1 MDIQERV
8 KGKLAEIK
16 KILFSEEQKAVKLSE
31 ATLVDGTIVSVEPDI
46 EVGAVVQVIG
56 EGGEMLPAPDGSHE
70 LQDGTLITTEGGLI
84 VEVVAVDAAPVDPAA
99 AAAEQS
105 KPAALSVDDIQA
117 AVMAKVSQSIA
128 ERINSMKFAAA
139 KDVAALKKENGELK
153 KALGELADVFETFAT
168 APVAEPKKKVN
179 NPFKADKPN
188 DNIDRWLSMRKQK

>member
-16 KILFSEEQKAVKLSE
+16 KLLFNDEQAQKFVE
-31 ATLVDGTIVSVEPDI
+31 ATLVDGTVVSVEPAL
-46 EVGAVVQVIG
+46 EVGAVVSVIG
-56 EGGEMLPAPDGSHE
+56 DGGEMLPAPDASHE
-70 LQDGTLITTEGGLI
+70 LQDGTLVVTEGGII
-84 VEVVAVDAAPVDPAA
+84 VEIVAVAEEPAAPAE
-99 AAAEQS
+99 AAAEPN

-117 AVMAKVSQSIA
+117 AVMQKVSQSIA

-153 KALGELADVFETFAT
+153 KALGELADVFEAFAT
-168 APVAEPKKKVN
+168 APVAEPKKKVS
-179 NPFKADKPN
+179 NPFKAEKPN

>member
-16 KILFSEEQKAVKLSE
+16 KLLFNDEQAQKFVE
-31 ATLVDGTIVSVEPDI
+31 ATLVDGTVVSVEPAV
-46 EVGAVVQVIG
+46 EVGAVVSVIG
-56 EGGEMLPAPDGSHE
+56 DGGEMLPAPDASHE
-70 LQDGTLITTEGGLI
+70 LQDGTLVVTEGGII
-84 VEVVAVDAAPVDPAA
+84 VEIVAVAEAPAEPAE
-99 AAAEQS
+99 AAAEPN

-117 AVMAKVSQSIA
+117 AVMQKVSQSIA

-153 KALGELADVFETFAT
+153 KALGELADVFEAFAT
-168 APVAEPKKKVN
+168 APVAEPKKKVS
-179 NPFKADKPN
+179 NPFKAEKPN

>member
-16 KILFSEEQKAVKLSE
+16 KLLFNDEQAQKFVE
-31 ATLVDGTIVSVEPDI
+31 ATLVDGTVVSVEPAV
-46 EVGAVVQVIG
+46 EVGAVVSVIG
-56 EGGEMLPAPDGSHE
+56 DGGEMLPAPDASHE
-70 LQDGTLITTEGGLI
+70 LQDGTLVVTEGGII
-84 VEVVAVDAAPVDPAA
+84 VEIVAVAEEPAAPAE
-99 AAAEQS
+99 AAAEPN

-117 AVMAKVSQSIA
+117 AVMQKVSQSIA

-153 KALGELADVFETFAT
+153 KALGELADVFEAFAT
-168 APVAEPKKKVN
+168 APVDEPKKKVS
-179 NPFKADKPN
+179 NPFKAEKPN

>member
-16 KILFSEEQKAVKLSE
+16 KLLFADAVPQKFVE
-31 ATLVDGTIVSVEPDI
+31 ATLVDGTVVSVEPAV
-46 EVGAVVQVIG
+46 EVGAVVSVIG
-56 EGGEMLPAPDGSHE
+56 DGGEMLPAPDASHE
-70 LQDGTLITTEGGLI
+70 LQDGTLVVTEGGII
-84 VEVVAVDAAPVDPAA
+84 VEIVAVAEEPAAPAE
-99 AAAEQS
+99 AAAEPN

-117 AVMAKVSQSIA
+117 AVMQKVSQSIA

-153 KALGELADVFETFAT
+153 KALGELADVFEAFAT
-168 APVAEPKKKVN
+168 APVDEPKKKVS
-179 NPFKADKPN
+179 NPFKAEKPN

>member
-16 KILFSEEQKAVKLSE
+16 KLLFNDEQAQKFVE
-31 ATLVDGTIVSVEPDI
+31 ATLVDGTVVSVEPAV
-46 EVGAVVQVIG
+46 EVGAVVSVIG
-56 EGGEMLPAPDGSHE
+56 DGGEMLPAPDASHE
-70 LQDGTLITTEGGLI
+70 LQDGTLVVTEGGII
-84 VEVVAVDAAPVDPAA
+84 VEIVAVAEEPAAPAE
-99 AAAEQS
+99 AAAEPN

-153 KALGELADVFETFAT
+153 KALGELADVFEAFAT
-168 APVAEPKKKVN
+168 APVAEPKKKVS
-179 NPFKADKPN
+179 NPFKADAPN
-188 DNIDRWLSMRKQK
+188 GNIDRWLAMRKQK

>member
-16 KILFSEEQKAVKLSE
+16 KLLFNDEQAQKFVE
-31 ATLVDGTIVSVEPDI
+31 ATLVDGTVVSVEPAV
-46 EVGAVVQVIG
+46 EVGAVVSVIG
-56 EGGEMLPAPDGSHE
+56 DGGEMLPAPDASHE
-70 LQDGTLITTEGGLI
+70 LQDGTLVVTEGGII
-84 VEVVAVDAAPVDPAA
+84 VEIVAVTEAPAEPAE
-99 AAAEQS
+99 AAAEPN

-153 KALGELADVFETFAT
+153 KALGELADVFEAFVT
-168 APVAEPKKKVN
+168 APVAEPKKKVS
-179 NPFKADKPN
+179 NPFKADAPN
-188 DNIDRWLSMRKQK
+188 GNIDRWLAMRKQK

>member
-1 MDIQERV
+1 MEIQERV
-8 KGKLAEIK
+8 KAKLGEIK
-16 KILFSEEQKAVKLSE
+16 KLLFADAQKFVE
-31 ATLVDGTIVSVEPDI
+31 ATLVDGTLVSVEPAV
-46 EVGAVVQVIG
+46 EVGAVVSVIG

-70 LQDGTLITTEGGLI
+70 LQDGTLIVTEGGLI
-84 VEVVAVDAAPVDPAA
+84 VEIVAVTEAPAEPAE
-99 AAAEQS
+99 AAAEPN

-153 KALGELADVFETFAT
+153 KALGELADVFEAFAT

-179 NPFKADKPN
+179 NPFKAETPN
-188 DNIDRWLSMRKQK
+188 DNIDRWLAMRKQK

>member
-16 KILFSEEQKAVKLSE
+16 KLLFNDEQAQKFVE
-31 ATLVDGTIVSVEPDI
+31 ATLVDGTVVSVEPAV
-46 EVGAVVQVIG
+46 EVGAVVSVIG
-56 EGGEMLPAPDGSHE
+56 DGGELLPAPDASHE
-70 LQDGTLITTEGGLI
+70 LQDGTLIVTEGGII
-84 VEVVAVDAAPVDPAA
+84 VEIVAVAEEPAAPAE
-99 AAAEQS
+99 AAAEPN

-153 KALGELADVFETFAT
+153 KALGELADVFEAFAT
-168 APVAEPKKKVN
+168 APVDEPKKKVS
-179 NPFKADKPN
+179 NPFKADAPN
-188 DNIDRWLSMRKQK
+188 GNIDRWLAMRKQK

>member
-1 MDIQERV
+1 MEIQERV
-8 KGKLAEIK
+8 KAKLGEIK
-16 KILFSEEQKAVKLSE
+16 KLLFADAQKFVE
-31 ATLVDGTIVSVEPDI
+31 ATLVDGTVVSVEPAV
-46 EVGAVVQVIG
+46 EVGAVVSVIG

-70 LQDGTLITTEGGLI
+70 LQDGTLIVTEGGLI
-84 VEVVAVDAAPVDPAA
+84 VEIVAVTEEPAAPAE
-99 AAAEQS
+99 AAAEPN

-153 KALGELADVFETFAT
+153 KALGELADVFEAFAT

-179 NPFKADKPN
+179 NPFKAETPN
-188 DNIDRWLSMRKQK
+188 DNIDRWLAMRKQK

>member
-8 KGKLAEIK
+8 KAKLGEIK
-16 KILFSEEQKAVKLSE
+16 KLLFADAQKFVE
-31 ATLVDGTIVSVEPDI
+31 ATLVDGTLVSVEPAV
-46 EVGAVVQVIG
+46 EVGAVVSVIG

-70 LQDGTLITTEGGLI
+70 LQDGTLIVTEGGII
-84 VEVVAVDAAPVDPAA
+84 VEIVAVTEAPAEPAE
-99 AAAEQS
+99 AAAEPN

-117 AVMAKVSQSIA
+117 KVMAKVSQSIA

-153 KALGELADVFETFAT
+153 KALGELADVFEAFAT

-179 NPFKADKPN
+179 NPFKAETPN
-188 DNIDRWLSMRKQK
+188 DNIDRWLAMRKQK

>member
-16 KILFSEEQKAVKLSE
+16 KLLFNDEQAQKFVE
-31 ATLVDGTIVSVEPDI
+31 ATLVDGTVVSVEPAV
-46 EVGAVVQVIG
+46 EVGAVVSVIG
-56 EGGEMLPAPDGSHE
+56 DGGEMLPAPDASHE
-70 LQDGTLITTEGGLI
+70 LQDGTLVVTEGGII
-84 VEVVAVDAAPVDPAA
+84 VEIVAVTEEPAAPAE
-99 AAAEQS
+99 AAAEPN

-153 KALGELADVFETFAT
+153 KALGELAEVFEAFAT

-179 NPFKADKPN
+179 NPFKADAPN
-188 DNIDRWLSMRKQK
+188 GNIDRWLAMRKQK

>member
-16 KILFSEEQKAVKLSE
+16 KLLFNDEQAQKFVE
-31 ATLVDGTIVSVEPDI
+31 ATLVDGTVVSVEPAV
-46 EVGAVVQVIG
+46 EVGAVVSVIG
-56 EGGEMLPAPDGSHE
+56 DGGEMLPAPDASHE
-70 LQDGTLITTEGGLI
+70 LQDGTLVVTEGGII
-84 VEVVAVDAAPVDPAA
+84 VEIVAVAEAPAE
-99 AAAEQS
+99 AAAEPN

-153 KALGELADVFETFAT
+153 KALGELADVFEAFAT
-168 APVAEPKKKVN
+168 APVDEPKKKVS
-179 NPFKADKPN
+179 NPFKAEKPN

>member
-16 KILFSEEQKAVKLSE
+16 KLLFNDEQAQKFVE
-31 ATLVDGTIVSVEPDI
+31 ATLVDGTVVSVEPAV
-46 EVGAVVQVIG
+46 EVGAVVSVIG
-56 EGGEMLPAPDGSHE
+56 DGGEMLPAPDASHE
-70 LQDGTLITTEGGLI
+70 LQDGTLVVTEGGII
-84 VEVVAVDAAPVDPAA
+84 VEIVAVAEEPAAPAE
-99 AAAEQS
+99 AAAEPN

-153 KALGELADVFETFAT
+153 KALGELADVFEAFAT
-168 APVAEPKKKVN
+168 APVDEPKKKVS
-179 NPFKADKPN
+179 NPFKADAPN
-188 DNIDRWLSMRKQK
+188 GNIDRWLAMRKQK

>member
-8 KGKLAEIK
+8 KSKLAEIK
-16 KILFSEEQKAVKLSE
+16 RLVFADATPQKFVE
-31 ATLVDGTIVSVEPDI
+31 ATLVDGTVVSVEPAV
-46 EVGAVVQVIG
+46 EVGAVVSVIG
-56 EGGEMLPAPDGSHE
+56 DGGEMLPAPDASHE
-70 LQDGTLITTEGGLI
+70 LQDGTLVVTEGGII
-84 VEVVAVDAAPVDPAA
+84 VEIVAVTEAPAE
-99 AAAEQS
+99 AAAEPN

-168 APVAEPKKKVN
+168 APVDEPKKKVS
-179 NPFKADKPN
+179 NPFKAEKPN
-188 DNIDRWLSMRKQK
+188 ENIDRWLSMRKQK

>member
-16 KILFSEEQKAVKLSE
+16 KLLFNDEQAHKFVE
-31 ATLVDGTIVSVEPDI
+31 ATLVDGTVVSVEPAV
-46 EVGAVVQVIG
+46 EVGAVVSVIG
-56 EGGEMLPAPDGSHE
+56 DGGEMLPAPDASHE
-70 LQDGTLITTEGGLI
+70 LQDGTLVVTEGGII
-84 VEVVAVDAAPVDPAA
+84 VEIVAVAEEPAAPAE
-99 AAAEQS
+99 AAAEPN

-168 APVAEPKKKVN
+168 APVAEPKKKVS
-179 NPFKADKPN
+179 NPFKADAPN
-188 DNIDRWLSMRKQK
+188 GNIDRWLAMRKQK

>member
-16 KILFSEEQKAVKLSE
+16 KLLFNDEQAQKFVE
-31 ATLVDGTIVSVEPDI
+31 ATLVDGTVVSVEPAV
-46 EVGAVVQVIG
+46 EVGAVVSVIG
-56 EGGEMLPAPDGSHE
+56 DGGEMLPAPDASHE
-70 LQDGTLITTEGGLI
+70 LQDGTLVVTEGGII
-84 VEVVAVDAAPVDPAA
+84 VEIVAVTEEPAAPAE
-99 AAAEQS
+99 AAAEPN

-117 AVMAKVSQSIA
+117 AVMQKVSQSIA

-153 KALGELADVFETFAT
+153 KALGELADVFEAFAT
-168 APVAEPKKKVN
+168 APVAEPKKKVS
-179 NPFKADKPN
+179 NPFKAEKPN

>member
-8 KGKLAEIK
+8 KGKLADIK
-16 KILFSEEQKAVKLSE
+16 KLLFSDEQAQKFVE
-31 ATLVDGTIVSVEPDI
+31 ATLVDGTIVSVEPAL
-46 EVGAVVQVIG
+46 EVGAVVSVIG

-70 LQDGTLITTEGGLI
+70 LQDGTLVTTEGGII
-84 VEVVAVDAAPVDPAA
+84 VEVIAVEEAPAAPAE
-99 AAAEQS
+99 AAAEPA

-139 KDVAALKKENGELK
+139 KDVAALKKENAELR
-153 KALGELADVFETFAT
+153 KALGDLADVFETFAT
-168 APVAEPKKKVN
+168 QPVAEPKKKVS

-188 DNIDRWLSMRKQK
+188 DNIDRWLAMRKQK

>member
-16 KILFSEEQKAVKLSE
+16 KLLFNDEQAQKFVE
-31 ATLVDGTIVSVEPDI
+31 ATLVDGTVVSVEPAL
-46 EVGAVVQVIG
+46 EVGAVVSVIG
-56 EGGEMLPAPDGSHE
+56 DGGEMLPAPDASHE
-70 LQDGTLITTEGGLI
+70 LQDGTLVVTEGGII
-84 VEVVAVDAAPVDPAA
+84 VEIVAVAEAPAAPAE
-99 AAAEQS
+99 AAAEPN

-117 AVMAKVSQSIA
+117 AVMQKVSQSIA

-153 KALGELADVFETFAT
+153 KALGELADVFEAFAT
-168 APVAEPKKKVN
+168 APVDEPKKKVS
-179 NPFKADKPN
+179 NPFKAEKPN